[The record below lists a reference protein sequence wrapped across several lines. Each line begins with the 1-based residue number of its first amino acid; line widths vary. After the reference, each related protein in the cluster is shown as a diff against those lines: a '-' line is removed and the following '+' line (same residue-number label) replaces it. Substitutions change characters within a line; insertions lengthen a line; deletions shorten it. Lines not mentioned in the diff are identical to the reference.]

1 MVIGV
6 VEVDLQ
12 VSGSTSLKMK
22 RAVIK
27 SLKDHIHNKFN
38 VSIAEVSQMSSVRT
52 CTLGIVQ
59 VSNDKKFTNRVLSD
73 VVNYIEGVRS
83 VELTDY
89 RLMFL

>member
-6 VEVDLQ
+6 VEVDLH

-27 SLKDHIHNKFN
+27 SLKDRIHNDFN
-38 VSIAEVSQMSSVRT
+38 VSIAEVSQMSNIRT
-52 CTLGIVQ
+52 CTLGIVH

-73 VVNYIEGVRS
+73 VVNFIEAVRS

-89 RLMFL
+89 QLMFL